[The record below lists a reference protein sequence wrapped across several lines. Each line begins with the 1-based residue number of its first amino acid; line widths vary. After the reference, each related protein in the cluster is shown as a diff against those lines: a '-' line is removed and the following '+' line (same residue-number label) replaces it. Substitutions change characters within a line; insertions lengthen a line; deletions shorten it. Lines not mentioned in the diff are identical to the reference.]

1 MSQRNDEPKIG
12 SLSSGTPRAVI
23 QYRCV
28 VLEDHGLD
36 PDLASD
42 MQGRF
47 RSDIRREVAELAK
60 ERGVEPPQPQPE
72 PDITDPGE
80 LARKHG
86 RRRY

>member
-1 MSQRNDEPKIG
+1 MSAN
-12 SLSSGTPRAVI
+12 GTSKAVA
-23 QYRCV
+23 QYRRM

-36 PDLASD
+36 PELADGITSK
-42 MQGRF
+42 F
-47 RSDIRREVAELAK
+47 RSDIRAEVAELAK
-60 ERGVEPPQPQPE
+60 AKGVEPPRPEPE